1 MATLPTTSVSRDFK
15 REVTQLRDA
24 WKPIAKGYADLAK
37 QHLDFAKLIVELWRT
52 AKDLDRGT
60 QKTDHA
66 EYMRQQLQVLVQ
78 TDDESILTRWR
89 TIGLYADSLLPV
101 AKHLP
106 SNRDHLYELAR
117 AVKQEKPVSE
127 WIEMD
132 KIHPNVS
139 VRDIKALNWEGV
151 RKKSTAEATR
161 TASVTF
167 IFSSD
172 VLANE
177 IVELLRSAF
186 SSNKIANIIADASVV
201 AECEDTLRD
210 IFDEL
215 KPKFIRATPPKV
227 KKVASKRRK
236 ISKK

>member
-1 MATLPTTSVSRDFK
+1 MATLPATTVSRDFK
-15 REVTQLRDA
+15 REVTQLREA

-37 QHLDFAKLIVELWRT
+37 QHLDFAKLIVGLWRT

-60 QKTDHA
+60 KRTDHTD
-66 EYMRQQLQVLVQ
+66 YMRRQLQDFLQ
-78 TDDESILTRWR
+78 TDDESILSRWR
-89 TIGLYADSLLPV
+89 IIGLYADTLLPV

-106 SNRDHLYELAR
+106 SDRDHLYQLAT
-117 AVKQEKPVSE
+117 AVKQEKPIRD
-127 WIEMD
+127 WIEAN
-132 KIHPNVS
+132 KIHPGVS
-139 VRDIKALNWEGV
+139 VRDIKTLNTEGI
-151 RKKSTAEATR
+151 RKKSTSKATR
-161 TASVTF
+161 TQSVTF
-167 IFSSD
+167 NFSSD
-172 VLANE
+172 IEAKE

-186 SSNKIANIIADASVV
+186 LSDRVATIIADASVV